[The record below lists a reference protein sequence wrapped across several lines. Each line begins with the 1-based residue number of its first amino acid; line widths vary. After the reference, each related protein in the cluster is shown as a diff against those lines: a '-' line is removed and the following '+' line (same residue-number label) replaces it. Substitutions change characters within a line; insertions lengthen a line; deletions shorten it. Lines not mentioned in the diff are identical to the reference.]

1 MTATTDTSSS
11 PSATAAKAT
20 FASPFQ
26 RLADLLAPIRPGRA
40 PINLTVGEPRHPV
53 PGFVGPVLQ
62 REIEGFGRYP
72 AIRGTDAFRR
82 AVAEWIDRRYGSSG
96 AVDPEHGVLP
106 LSGSREGLFFAALEA
121 KRRSKKATDRP
132 AILLPNPFYQAYAA
146 GAVAAGC
153 EAVMIDA
160 GAETGFLPDLGALPE
175 DLLERT
181 VALYYASPANPQG
194 AVASRA
200 GWRSVIET
208 ARAHDF
214 MLFAD
219 ECYSEIY
226 RGEAA
231 PEGVLAAAAD
241 LGGGLGRVVTFNS
254 LSKRSNLPGLRCGFA
269 AGDPDFLRT
278 WVAFRNM
285 AAPQV
290 PGPVQAVAIAAFGDE
305 THVIENRRLYDAKF
319 AAAERILGRRFG
331 YATPPGGFFL
341 WLDVAVLG
349 GGEIVAER
357 LWREA
362 GVRTVPGAYLCGVG
376 ADGHNPGAA
385 HLRVAMVESPALTE
399 EALGRIVETL
409 G

>member
-1 MTATTDTSSS
+1 MTASTSA
-11 PSATAAKAT
+11 PPAT
-20 FASPFQ
+20 FTSPFQ
-26 RLADLLAPIRPGRA
+26 RLADLLAPVQPGRA

-53 PGFVGPVLQ
+53 PGFVAPVLA

-72 AIRGTDAFRR
+72 AIKGSDAFRK
-82 AVAEWIDRRYGSSG
+82 AVADWIDRRFGLSG
-96 AVDPEHGVLP
+96 GVDVDRGILP
-106 LSGSREGLFFAALEA
+106 LNGSREGLFFAALEA

-153 EAVMIDA
+153 EAVMIAA
-160 GAETGFLPDLGALPE
+160 GPETGFLPDLAALSDE
-175 DLLERT
+175 LLDRT

-194 AVASRA
+194 AVASREA
-200 GWRSVIET
+200 WRTIVAT

-226 RGEAA
+226 RGDAA
-231 PEGVLAAAAD
+231 PAGVLAAAHD
-241 LGGGLGRVVTFNS
+241 LGGGLDRVVAFNS

-269 AGDPDFLRT
+269 AGDPDFLTT
-278 WVAFRNM
+278 WAAFRNM

-290 PGPVQAVAIAAFGDE
+290 PGPVQAVAVAAFGDE
-305 THVIENRRLYDAKF
+305 AHVIENRRLYDVKF
-319 AAAERILGRRFG
+319 EAAARMLGNRFG
-331 YATPPGGFFL
+331 YETPPGGFFL
-341 WLDVAVLG
+341 WLDVAAFG
-349 GGEIVAER
+349 GGEAVAVR

-362 GVRTVPGAYLCGVG
+362 GVRTVPGGYLCGIG
-376 ADGHNPGAA
+376 DDGRNPGADY
-385 HLRVAMVESPALTE
+385 LRVAMVESPALTE
-399 EALGRIVETL
+399 EALGRIVEIL